1 MTSKQKQK
9 LILDFMNGP
18 LREYLEG
25 EISFGRFKEKI
36 NEVCGTEFSYSDIY
50 PSYLFNAKLSYEDEI
65 KIMEE
70 DIKAMDDYNKKIS
83 ECHAYGLC
91 ATGSPYDFPCAT
103 CPSRVR

>member
-9 LILDFMNGP
+9 LILDFINGP

-65 KIMEE
+65 KMMEE
-70 DIKAMDDYNKKIS
+70 DIKAMKDT
-83 ECHAYGLC
+83 E
-91 ATGSPYDFPCAT
+91 
-103 CPSRVR
+103 